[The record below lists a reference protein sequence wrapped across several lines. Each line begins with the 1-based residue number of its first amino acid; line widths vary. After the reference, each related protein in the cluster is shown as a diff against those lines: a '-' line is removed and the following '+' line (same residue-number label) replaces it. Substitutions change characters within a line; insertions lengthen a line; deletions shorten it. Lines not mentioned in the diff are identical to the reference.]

1 TGPKIL
7 TGVGV
12 LMLIAALPVAGLVV
26 RLFLS
31 VLPTGIVGAD
41 GAPGPDAVGGTEVP
55 GSVTLD
61 LPASSAFAIYLARP
75 SGSTG
80 VQHSDIV
87 SVTGP
92 EGQEAFPGFT
102 PIGSVAVRGVSA
114 RIVYFFRTGDAGEY
128 TVTAPELTDPDAVEW
143 AT

>member
-1 TGPKIL
+1 MAYRPLPVKTSTTGPKIL

-12 LMLIAALPVAGLVV
+12 LMLLAAIAVAVGVV

-31 VLPTGIVGAD
+31 VLPTGLVAAD
-41 GAPGPDAVGGTEVP
+41 GAPGADAAGGTEVP

-61 LPASSAFAIYLARP
+61 LTGDSTYVVYLARP

-80 VQHSDIV
+80 VQLSDMV

-92 EGQEAFPGFT
+92 DGQEALPGM
-102 PIGSVAVRGVSA
+102 
-114 RIVYFFRTGDAGEY
+114 
-128 TVTAPELTDPDAVEW
+128 APSS
-143 AT
+143 